1 MNSGQMLTSRFL
13 PVPTASD
20 KPIIDFETSL
30 PSPPDPDSDTLKEEK
45 RSHDKERAEE
55 VGLCREGSET
65 TGKEED
71 DGRLPTDEKRATLRL
86 VAAPLPKIAW
96 LNGATE

>member
-1 MNSGQMLTSRFL
+1 MLTRRSL

-30 PSPPDPDSDTLKEEK
+30 PSTPDTNSDTLKEEK

-55 VGLCREGSET
+55 VGSCREGSET
-65 TGKEED
+65 TGKEGD
-71 DGRLPTDEKRATLRL
+71 DKRLPTDEERATLRL
-86 VAAPLPKIAW
+86 IAAPMSKIAW
-96 LNGATE
+96 LVGVIE